1 MDLKPENIMFT
12 SDKNLIVKIIDFGL
26 SHILRGIE
34 TDSGKIDVPSWG
46 TPNYMAP
53 EVFLQQTTEI
63 ENMKKCDL
71 WSVGMIMYYLVCW
84 EFPFDSS
91 SIADHCEQ
99 VVYSA
104 INFH

>member
-26 SHILRGIE
+26 SQLLSGIE
-34 TDSGKIDVPSWG
+34 TESGKIDIPRRG

-53 EVFLQQTTEI
+53 EALMEQSSEI

-71 WSVGMIMYYLVCW
+71 WSVGMIMYYLVC
-84 EFPFDSS
+84 
-91 SIADHCEQ
+91 
-99 VVYSA
+99 
-104 INFH
+104 